1 EEVDLTGS
9 WVYGISAWDI
19 NLTDSIQRDLVI
31 TPENQP
37 VITVDDLEMAQFVQL
52 MLYSDKIDRII
63 NTIGRQVVLILGRFD
78 EESKPVLNAIRNEL
92 RQRDYLPVTYDFEQ
106 PQHDKLTESVTTLA
120 RMARFVI
127 ADITDARSILPE
139 LQAIL
144 PLLPSLPVQPIIL
157 ETQYDRAM
165 FRDFQDCPGVLL
177 PYLYKDRED
186 LIATLA
192 DSIIDPAQI
201 KANEFDQRRQ
211 EIEALLETEIA
222 HTMAK

>member
-1 EEVDLTGS
+1 
-9 WVYGISAWDI
+9 
-19 NLTDSIQRDLVI
+19 
-31 TPENQP
+31 
-37 VITVDDLEMAQFVQL
+37 
-52 MLYSDKIDRII
+52 
-63 NTIGRQVVLILGRFD
+63 
-78 EESKPVLNAIRNEL
+78 
-92 RQRDYLPVTYDFEQ
+92 
-106 PQHDKLTESVTTLA
+106 
-120 RMARFVI
+120 
-127 ADITDARSILPE
+127 
-139 LQAIL
+139 
-144 PLLPSLPVQPIIL
+144 
-157 ETQYDRAM
+157 M